1 MPLYD
6 FECLDDKNIKCK
18 KVFENF
24 CCIND
29 LKSFIIKQR
38 CPLCNSKVKLL
49 IGGFKKDWF
58 QVHIN
63 EDFDGTPIEVTSKKH
78 LKELCKK
85 HGVQSRALL

>member
-6 FECLDDKNIKCK
+6 FECPKCK
-18 KVFENF
+18 KTFEKF

-29 LKSFIIKQR
+29 LECYTIKQK
-38 CPLCNSKVKLL
+38 CPICETQLKRL
-49 IGGFKKDWF
+49 IGGIKKDWF
-58 QVHIN
+58 RPHIN

-85 HGVQSRALL
+85 FGVQSRALM

>member
-6 FECLDDKNIKCK
+6 FECLTCGKQ
-18 KVFENF
+18 FENF

-29 LKSFIIKQR
+29 LEYFTIKQR
-38 CPLCNSKVKLL
+38 CPKCGNKVKRL
-49 IGGFKKDWF
+49 IGGIKKDWF
-58 QVHIN
+58 KPHIN

-85 HGVQSRALL
+85 HGVYSRALL